1 MDSNKPNVHFQIKL
15 AGYHFDI
22 SCFNDSTKRYC
33 HDFLSEGDPDFKI
46 ILTNEDIEEEK
57 ENAKD
62 GHLYGNA
69 ELTALYRK
77 IADTIIEKD
86 VIVFHSSAISIDG
99 KGYLIAARSGV
110 GKSTHAKY
118 LQEALGE
125 RFHYI
130 NDDKPLIKKEE
141 DGFLVYSSPWNGKER
156 RGEDLSAPLCG
167 ILFLDRGEIPSCE
180 KIQDPQT
187 IYFRLLSQI
196 YLPYDKGKKEK
207 ALKIADAIFKEIPF
221 YQIKATLDISSA
233 YKTIERITQHEA

>member
-1 MDSNKPNVHFQIKL
+1 MEKVSPNVHFRIRL
-15 AGYHFDI
+15 AGYTFDI
-22 SCFNDSTKRYC
+22 SCFGESTKRYC
-33 HDFLSEGDPDFKI
+33 QDFLCDDKPDFKLF
-46 ILTNEDIEEEK
+46 LTLGDIEEERK
-57 ENAKD
+57 NAKD

-69 ELTALYRK
+69 EITALYRK
-77 IADTIIEKD
+77 IANAIVEKE
-86 VIVFHSSAISIDG
+86 VIVFHSSAVSIDG

-167 ILFLDRGEIPSCE
+167 ILFLDRGETPSCE
-180 KIQDPQT
+180 RIIDSQT

-221 YQIKATLDISSA
+221 YQIKATLNISSA